1 MEKPKRKMKLASFDL
16 RADKQRD
23 AGPFSRSLFNLN
35 ENEEHIMFRPTLRRI
50 PSERIY
56 SPVSDSLLIL
66 LSLGCFFKHAK
77 AAPLFKILT

>member
-23 AGPFSRSLFNLN
+23 AGSFSRSLFNFN
-35 ENEEHIMFRPTLRRI
+35 ENEEHTMFCPTLRRI
-50 PSERIY
+50 SSERIY
-56 SPVSDSLLIL
+56 SPVSDILLIL
-66 LSLGCFFKHAK
+66 LSFDCFFKHAK